1 MMSQCLRGMK
11 FPKVIYS
18 ADGFV
23 HFYDNLIYFLNEI
36 DFTILDNEG
45 GFKMLIALFCYH
57 IYKTKSVANNCFKFE
72 LLKIATAGLNMLSTL
87 IVTYVFEIALCKL
100 HFVKCTLLNALC
112 KLYSSMLFPSSV

>member
-72 LLKIATAGLNMLSTL
+72 LLKNSHCRIKDAYYINRDLRL
-87 IVTYVFEIALCKL
+87 
-100 HFVKCTLLNALC
+100 
-112 KLYSSMLFPSSV
+112 

>member
-57 IYKTKSVANNCFKFE
+57 IYKTKSE
-72 LLKIATAGLNMLSTL
+72 QLLQVRAT
-87 IVTYVFEIALCKL
+87 K
-100 HFVKCTLLNALC
+100 K
-112 KLYSSMLFPSSV
+112 